1 MACYFDT
8 SALVKR
14 CVLEAGS
21 DHVMALIATGQP
33 IYIARITTVEMISA
47 LIRRQRT
54 DQRATRPAGMKS
66 PISQIIS
73 AFRAEYASDAFLVVE
88 ISRPLID
95 EAMRMSQNHH
105 LRGYDAVQLAAAMR
119 VNHERAA
126 VGAPSLVM
134 VCADGELA
142 DAARAEKL
150 PVDAPA

>member
-14 CVLEAGS
+14 YVLEAGS

-33 IYIARITTVEMISA
+33 IYIARITAVEMISA

-54 DQRATRPAGMKS
+54 DQRATRGAGMKS

-95 EAMRMSQNHH
+95 EAMRLSQKHH

-150 PVDAPA
+150 PVDVPA